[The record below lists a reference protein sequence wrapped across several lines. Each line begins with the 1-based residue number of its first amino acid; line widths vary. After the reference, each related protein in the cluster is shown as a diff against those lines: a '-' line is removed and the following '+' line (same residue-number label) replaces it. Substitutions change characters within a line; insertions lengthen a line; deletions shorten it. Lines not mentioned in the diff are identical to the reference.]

1 MLLIIKKEHEN
12 PAHLFT
18 ELACG
23 EIFLFNNKLFMKAKV
38 VPSNEDPYF
47 CAIDLENGREDYEVL
62 DDKYVVPVKA
72 TLTYYINSRD

>member
-1 MLLIIKKEHEN
+1 MPLIIKKEHEN

-23 EIFLFNNKLFMKAKV
+23 EIFLFNNKLFMKVKV
-38 VPSNEDPYF
+38 VPPNDDPYF
-47 CAIDLENGREDYEVL
+47 CAIDFENGKEDFEL
-62 DDKYVVPVKA
+62 SEDRYVVPVKA